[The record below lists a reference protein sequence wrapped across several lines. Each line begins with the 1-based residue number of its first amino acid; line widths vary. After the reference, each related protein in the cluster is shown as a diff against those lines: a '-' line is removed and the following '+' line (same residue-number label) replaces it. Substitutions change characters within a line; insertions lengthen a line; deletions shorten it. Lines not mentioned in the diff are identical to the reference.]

1 MYETYYSLSADPFRL
16 SPDPRFC
23 FEHPSFS
30 RARKY
35 MQYALRRAE
44 GFIMVT
50 GRPGTGKT
58 TLVESLLT
66 GLSGNGPV
74 AARLVTAQLG
84 PDELLRKVAYAFGL
98 HVAGLD
104 KATMLLHLER
114 FLIQQART
122 GRGALLVIDEA
133 QGLNASSL
141 EELRL
146 LTNLQ
151 ENARPILQIFL
162 VGQEELRDIV
172 QRPELEQFH
181 QRLIAACHLRPL
193 DLEETRAYVE
203 HRLRRVGWRGD
214 PRITSDAFEL
224 VHRFSA
230 GVPRRINQVCSR
242 LLLHGAAE
250 DRHRLDGNDA
260 LAVIED
266 LRAELLAPAEV
277 AEPEELRDL
286 LASLPKEPEPP
297 PSELPPAPR
306 PEPVSPQP
314 ASAPPAPR
322 AGGSLAIPGTEA
334 DVEPEPAAPQPQRA
348 PRTAPPPAARAAG
361 GPQAA
366 APSPTGQPR
375 PVPPAPPPVPSVGA
389 APPRAVARERDA
401 WMATPIPT
409 PPEPAST
416 PVPRERPRRRFA
428 ARVLALFLLGL
439 AAVPLLLALSPE
451 LAGRL
456 QTQVSEWLAAL
467 PVLRSPAPP
476 STSGSVARRSGP
488 EEVTSPRAEGTS
500 KGVETK
506 TEPTPTAATALP
518 ASTPLPP
525 APQAPREV
533 RAVAREASDEIPASA
548 SPALPPAP
556 AAEEPTPPTGEGVP
570 SPRSGPSPLP
580 EPSSQIVQT
589 EQSSGPAPDTAN
601 AEHELAGLGVS
612 VRLLPDGTVHVNLR
626 RQVPFDTNSAEVR
639 PESRPFLDRLAE
651 VLSRLEGFVVRVVGH
666 TDDSGPRD
674 YNAQLSRRRA
684 EAVAAYLRQQGV
696 PGERLRA
703 EGRSAVEPS
712 PELHGVADGGAD
724 RRRIDLL
731 IQRSANGRA

>member
-58 TLVESLLT
+58 TLVESLLA
-66 GLSGNGPV
+66 GISGNGPV

-114 FLIQQART
+114 FLVQQART
-122 GRGALLVIDEA
+122 GRGALLVVDEA

-193 DLEETRAYVE
+193 DPEETRAYVE

-250 DRHRLDGNDA
+250 DRHRLDGQDA

-266 LRAELLAPAEV
+266 LRAELLAPAEI
-277 AEPEELRDL
+277 AETEELRDL
-286 LASLPKEPEPP
+286 LASLPKEPEP
-297 PSELPPAPR
+297 STTELPPSTG
-306 PEPVSPQP
+306 PELVSPQP
-314 ASAPPAPR
+314 APARPSPPAADRVATPV
-322 AGGSLAIPGTEA
+322 TKA
-334 DVEPEPAAPQPQRA
+334 DVEPPPPPRQPQRVPTA
-348 PRTAPPPAARAAG
+348 APPPAARAPGEPA
-361 GPQAA
+361 AA
-366 APSPTGQPR
+366 APSPARQPQ
-375 PVPPAPPPVPSVGA
+375 PVPAASPAVASAGGRPS
-389 APPRAVARERDA
+389 RAVPRERDA
-401 WMATPIPT
+401 WSAT
-409 PPEPAST
+409 PPEPVNA
-416 PVPRERPRRRFA
+416 PLPRERPRRRLA
-428 ARVLALFLLGL
+428 ARVLALFLVGL
-439 AAVPLLLALSPE
+439 AAIPLLLALSPE
-451 LAGRL
+451 FADRL
-456 QTQVSEWLAAL
+456 QTKVSEWLSAL

-476 STSGSVARRSGP
+476 STSGSVARRAGTQ
-488 EEVTSPRAEGTS
+488 EAATPRAEGPS

-506 TEPTPTAATALP
+506 TQATPEATTTLPAGTSPVRPTPASNEIPMAPRGASDETPATASPELPPVPVADEPTPAAA
-518 ASTPLPP
+518 
-525 APQAPREV
+525 
-533 RAVAREASDEIPASA
+533 D
-548 SPALPPAP
+548 
-556 AAEEPTPPTGEGVP
+556 GVL
-570 SPRSGPSPLP
+570 SPRSGPSALP
-580 EPSSQIVQT
+580 EPSSQPVLAESPSRT
-589 EQSSGPAPDTAN
+589 APDSTDP
-601 AEHELAGLGVS
+601 EHELAPLGVS

-639 PESRPFLDRLAE
+639 PESRPFLDRLAA
-651 VLSRLEGFVVRVVGH
+651 VLSRLDGFVVRVVGH

-674 YNAQLSRRRA
+674 YNVQLSRRRA
-684 EAVAAYLRQQGV
+684 EAVASYLRQQGV
-696 PGERLRA
+696 PTERLRA
-703 EGRSAVEPS
+703 EGRSAGEPTL
-712 PELHGVADGGAD
+712 ELEGVADGGPD

-731 IQRSANGRA
+731 IQRAANSRA